1 MRMCAQHFSKTT
13 VTNGLVTSPEKTM
26 RTSAVF
32 GGVAIMALLTIASV
46 HAHKQTL
53 LETQLVDEDVVT
65 KTGKKIPVSQ
75 VCGTGRI
82 LAPRSGSPVAARAAC

>member
-1 MRMCAQHFSKTT
+1 
-13 VTNGLVTSPEKTM
+13 
-26 RTSAVF
+26 
-32 GGVAIMALLTIASV
+32 V

-75 VCGTGRI
+75 VCGTR
-82 LAPRSGSPVAARAAC
+82 VARAAGRVTLHLWVAEGSA